1 MGLSKP
7 NNSEEYGAPVTGKE
21 NFSANKT
28 DKKYASIDTAMARDN
43 VFAKI
48 EQHPNRQHLHK
59 SFDFSNVALFA
70 TNGDGSAGNDLVKTG
85 FNPMDN
91 SSFRRFHQM
100 TLYIQVP
107 ITNSHANAV
116 RTGYETIIITSNLP
130 ESVQYDVG
138 SEWGA
143 PLNFGDATTNL
154 LMQMVGSKIGLNSGV
169 SRVTTMRIW
178 TGSKP
183 LSLNLKI
190 PVIDDGGSDTRTNL
204 VEALEVLGSLAL
216 PRAGGA
222 GFYTPPPSPLRASLS
237 YATGIS
243 QDGKPEGK
251 GSINFAAGG
260 SYGRIML
267 QLGGILLVDNCI
279 IEGFSVSYPNTKAMI
294 RHDYSGLEDFGTT
307 GQYYLHPLLAE
318 VTLKVSTIE
327 AMTADYYSRMLWA
340 RDQKNAGAAS
350 VDLSTGLMGYIT
362 GGVMQGFSNVKSFFT
377 GGSSNGG

>member
-1 MGLSKP
+1 MAISTAK
-7 NNSEEYGAPVTGKE
+7 NSAEYGAPVTGKE

-28 DKKYASIDTAMARDN
+28 DKKYASIDSASARDS
-43 VFAKI
+43 VFATI
-48 EQHPNRQHLHK
+48 EQSVNRAHLHK

-70 TNGDGSAGNDLVKTG
+70 TNGDSAGDAMTKTG
-85 FNPMDN
+85 FNPKDN

-107 ITNSHANAV
+107 VTNSHANAV
-116 RTGYETIIITSNLP
+116 STGYQTIIITSNLP
-130 ESVQYDVG
+130 ESIQYDVG

-183 LSLNLKI
+183 LSLNLKV

-279 IEGFSVSYPNTKAMI
+279 IEGFSVNYPNTKAMI
-294 RHDYSGLEDFGTT
+294 RHDYAAVGENFGTT
-307 GQYYLHPLLAE
+307 GGYYLHPLLAE
-318 VTLKVSTIE
+318 VTLKISTIE
-327 AMTADYYSRMLWA
+327 AMTADFYSKMLWA
-340 RDQKNAGAAS
+340 RDQKGAGAAS

-377 GGSSNGG
+377 GG

>member
-1 MGLSKP
+1 MALSKP

-21 NFSANKT
+21 NFSAKNT
-28 DKKYASIDTAMARDN
+28 AQRYDSIDTAMARDN

-48 EQHPNRQHLHK
+48 EQHPNRAHLHK

-70 TNGDGSAGNDLVKTG
+70 TNGDASGGNDLVKTG

-107 ITNSHANAV
+107 ITNSHTDAV
-116 RTGYETIIITSNLP
+116 RTGYQTIIITSNLP
-130 ESVQYDVG
+130 ESISYDVG

-178 TGSKP
+178 SGTKP

-222 GFYTPPPSPLRASLS
+222 GFYTPPPSPLRASIS
-237 YATGIS
+237 YATGLS
-243 QDGKPEGK
+243 DDGKPTGH
-251 GSINFAAGG
+251 GSVNFAAGG

-267 QLGGILLVDNCI
+267 QLGGILLVDNCVV
-279 IEGFSVSYPNTKAMI
+279 EGFSVNYPNTKAMI
-294 RHDYSGLEDFGTT
+294 RHDYAGLEDFGTT

-318 VTLKVSTIE
+318 VTLKISTIE
-327 AMTADYYSRMLWA
+327 ALTADFYSKMLWA

-350 VDLSTGLMGYIT
+350 VDLSTGPAGFVT
-362 GGVMQGFSNVKSFFT
+362 GALFQGVHNVFS
-377 GGSSNGG
+377 

>member
-1 MGLSKP
+1 MGIAKAK
-7 NNSEEYGAPVTGKE
+7 NSEEYGAPVTGKE
-21 NFSANKT
+21 NFSANNT
-28 DKKYASIDTAMARDN
+28 SKKYASIDTASARDKI
-43 VFAKI
+43 FADI
-48 EQHPNRQHLHK
+48 EQNSNRAHLHK

-70 TNGDGSAGNDLVKTG
+70 TNGDASGSNNLVKTG
-85 FNPMDN
+85 FNPNDN

-107 ITNSHANAV
+107 VTNSHVTAT

-130 ESVQYDVG
+130 ESVSYDIG
-138 SEWGA
+138 SDWAA

-154 LMQMVGSKIGLNSGV
+154 LMQMVGSKLGLNSGV

-178 TGSKP
+178 SGTKP

-204 VEALEVLGSLAL
+204 VEALEVIGSLAL

-237 YATGIS
+237 YATGINS
-243 QDGKPEGK
+243 ETGRPEGK

-260 SYGRIML
+260 AYGRIML

-279 IEGFSVSYPNTKAMI
+279 IEGFSVNYPNTKAMI

-307 GQYYLHPLLAE
+307 GRYYLHPLLAE
-318 VTLKVSTIE
+318 VTLKISTIE
-327 AMTADYYSRMLWA
+327 ALTADFYSRMLWA

-350 VDLSTGLMGYIT
+350 VDLSTGIAGYVT
-362 GGVMQGFSNVKSFFT
+362 GGIMQGFSNIKSLFT
-377 GGSSNGG
+377 GGQ